1 MSNFFNF
8 NFMER
13 FPVPSLRN
21 YVGFSSVLFLAVV
34 YYAYDTVVNDES
46 WQVEFN
52 QKITDIS
59 ETTRDRLIKWTL
71 ARIVYFL
78 LTEQICIW
86 VTGRRH
92 VFIILATRFAF

>member
-1 MSNFFNF
+1 MPNFFNF

-21 YVGFSSVLFLAVV
+21 YVGFSSVLLAAIL

-52 QKITDIS
+52 NKIIDIS
-59 ETTRDRLIKWTL
+59 ERTRNWLVSSTI

-78 LTEQICIW
+78 LTDQICIW
-86 VTGRRH
+86 VNYFLNIYLCF
-92 VFIILATRFAF
+92 V